1 MKNRLIGILIVFV
14 MFVASNASLVQ
25 IEAINLSESS
35 DSLII
40 CPSGE
45 DDTEGLTSSLD
56 YYLYTESY
64 THEDVVVEAT
74 GVMENDSSAT
84 QQQTIEFTSVLYFE
98 TSIGTE
104 MEADAIFASTS
115 VSAEIGAGVQEEV
128 TRIFTFNSAPHTETT
143 WEAGSKTVDTW
154 GTMKH
159 WDPQC
164 NYREYSA
171 SADYTYDMYSKIEE
185 HDLND

>member
-159 WDPQC
+159 WDSQC